1 MKKLTCLALGIA
13 LLAGCAQSASDALSA
28 KDLEHRRYVLESVD
42 GKPLTASQRQLD
54 ISFGENLHVAG
65 SMCNRFMGQGKLDGN
80 VLKVDGMASTR
91 MLCAEPELNQLD
103 NLIGELLTTGA
114 TVAVKPQSLTLKNQQ
129 HTLVYKQA
137 DWVY

>member
-13 LLAGCAQSASDALSA
+13 LLAGCAQSASDALSS

-65 SMCNRFMGQGKLDGN
+65 SMCNRFMGQGK

-114 TVAVKPQSLTLKNQQ
+114 TVDVKPQSLTLKNPQ

-137 DWVY
+137 DWVN